1 MDQSGKPEV
10 QGDDH
15 VTSGPIPTEPTP
27 SRPASPEP
35 TAGDPVLPPQRLSQ
49 VLSEIAADSSRD
61 VISFGD
67 LLAALH
73 GRAFGA
79 LMIIFAFPNILPS
92 PPGLA
97 GVLGMPLVI
106 LSAQMMLGRLPWLPA
121 FIAKR
126 SLPRA
131 SFAALFTRATPWLA
145 RAERLLRHRFVVL
158 TSAPAQKGI
167 GLVCLI
173 LSLVLV
179 LPIPLGNMLPSIAI
193 CLFAL
198 GVLEKDGLWIIGGLL
213 FSVFAVGFVG
223 AMAYA
228 VVKSTLFVLF
238 NAF

>member
-1 MDQSGKPEV
+1 MDQGATP
-10 QGDDH
+10 D
-15 VTSGPIPTEPTP
+15 PTP
-27 SRPASPEP
+27 VEARP
-35 TAGDPVLPPQRLSQ
+35 LRLSQ
-49 VLSEIAADSSRD
+49 MLEQIAADETREA
-61 VISFGD
+61 ISFGD

-97 GVLGMPLVI
+97 GVLGLPLVI
-106 LSAQMMLGRLPWLPA
+106 LSAQMMLGRLPRLPA
-121 FIAKR
+121 FIARR

-145 RAERLLRHRFVVL
+145 RAERLLRHRLAVM
-158 TSAPAQKGI
+158 TTAPAQQAI

-173 LSLVLV
+173 LSLVLI

-198 GVLEKDGLWIIGGLL
+198 GVLERDGLWIIGGLL

-223 AMAYA
+223 GMAYA
-228 VVKSTLFVLF
+228 VIKSAIFVVM